1 MNIEESNLTFVF
13 PKDIIVSKFDDGKF
27 YRKSFG
33 KMPGGKGVD
42 IIADSGDMLQLIEI
56 KNCKGHEQENR
67 WRTSV
72 DNSKV
77 TSAPATLD
85 VKDRDSL
92 DIEVAKK
99 VASTIACLYGA
110 WTKAAQSDAARELS
124 ELWNRACDERISIS
138 EKTIMVILF
147 LEGDFD
153 NPRSVTRSKNENT
166 TAIRTPRSWTQW
178 CFSYF
183 SCVFNAFTPHLVQ
196 SILDVKM
203 ENT

>member
-1 MNIEESNLTFVF
+1 MELAKLGVQIFITTHDYFIQQCFNMAAMYPKADSENLQYNFVSLYRTESGVEMESASRLTDLTHNAIMEEFDQLYDRGQGCYMNIEESNLTFVF
-13 PKDIIVSKFDDGKF
+13 PRDIIVSKFDDGKF

-33 KMPGGKGVD
+33 KMPGSKGVD

-92 DIEVAKK
+92 DIEVAKRWR
-99 VASTIACLYGA
+99 L
-110 WTKAAQSDAARELS
+110 R
-124 ELWNRACDERISIS
+124 
-138 EKTIMVILF
+138 
-147 LEGDFD
+147 
-153 NPRSVTRSKNENT
+153 
-166 TAIRTPRSWTQW
+166 
-178 CFSYF
+178 
-183 SCVFNAFTPHLVQ
+183 
-196 SILDVKM
+196 
-203 ENT
+203 

>member
-13 PKDIIVSKFDDGKF
+13 PRDITVSKFDDGKF

-110 WTKAAQSDAARELS
+110 WTKAAQS
-124 ELWNRACDERISIS
+124 W
-138 EKTIMVILF
+138 
-147 LEGDFD
+147 
-153 NPRSVTRSKNENT
+153 RSKTVAYSTAPLKSSKQRLLYVAEST
-166 TAIRTPRSWTQW
+166 TETLQLSHD
-178 CFSYF
+178 S
-183 SCVFNAFTPHLVQ
+183 LVRML
-196 SILDVKM
+196 S
-203 ENT
+203 

>member
-13 PKDIIVSKFDDGKF
+13 PKDIIVSKFDDGRF

-77 TSAPATLD
+77 KSFHLIGI
-85 VKDRDSL
+85 SSSS
-92 DIEVAKK
+92 I
-99 VASTIACLYGA
+99 
-110 WTKAAQSDAARELS
+110 
-124 ELWNRACDERISIS
+124 ISITEIS
-138 EKTIMVILF
+138 SNCRF
-147 LEGDFD
+147 
-153 NPRSVTRSKNENT
+153 
-166 TAIRTPRSWTQW
+166 
-178 CFSYF
+178 
-183 SCVFNAFTPHLVQ
+183 
-196 SILDVKM
+196 
-203 ENT
+203 